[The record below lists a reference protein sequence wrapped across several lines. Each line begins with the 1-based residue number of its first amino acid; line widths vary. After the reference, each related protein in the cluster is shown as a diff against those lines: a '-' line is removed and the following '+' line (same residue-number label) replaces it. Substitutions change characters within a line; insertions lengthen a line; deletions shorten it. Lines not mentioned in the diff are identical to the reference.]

1 MAAGV
6 EPEYNALTVTPPGHT
21 SDSLRPSS
29 TVKYL
34 MACYTCACDMRLA
47 YRIKQVCVDSPP
59 SALNMTL
66 PASAAER
73 RHLQHGARSVPVAVD
88 RCFLLAGRSAAT
100 PPAAVPA
107 GDRWYR
113 QTDRRTDGRTPDRY
127 IVPAAHTMRA
137 VSTKNST
144 DYRLCHAIAS
154 AENNVDDRLRRHSS
168 GDSSAFHSP
177 GSTTHSQ
184 SKFYVPCDLAV
195 LGLSTP

>member
-1 MAAGV
+1 MVGAEEGREFRFRRDLYSQESTFPLVLHCYKVFSVSPPPQKNKGAFIGIETCLRLLPEIGMAAGV

-113 QTDRRTDGRTPDRY
+113 QTDRRTDTRP
-127 IVPAAHTMRA
+127 
-137 VSTKNST
+137 
-144 DYRLCHAIAS
+144 L
-154 AENNVDDRLRRHSS
+154 
-168 GDSSAFHSP
+168 HSP
-177 GSTTHSQ
+177 CCAYYAGSVN
-184 SKFYVPCDLAV
+184 K
-195 LGLSTP
+195 